1 MDYYNAACQYGDR
14 KLQDACIRWFLVNLM
29 SHYYTHSDMELRTI
43 PISLMTKLVAHPDL
57 FTIQTEYSIYVMLK
71 YWIYT
76 MHHADDGRPS
86 ISTVNEFFTNRE
98 GWLDKSS
105 SNESYKNWGFVQ
117 IKRLICT
124 PAKVGNLCRFS
135 KSYACKT
142 WSLISWTLCW
152 FLEIISSRNP
162 GWILLYYNSGR
173 MCLELIKMKRKGKWG
188 KKWWVCLFT
197 SLIKTNISI
206 QS

>member
-86 ISTVNEFFTNRE
+86 ISTVNEYFTNRE
-98 GWLDKSS
+98 GWLNKSV
-105 SNESYKNWGFVQ
+105 VQ
-117 IKRLICT
+117 MNPIKT
-124 PAKVGNLCRFS
+124 GGLCRQD
-135 KSYACKT
+135 
-142 WSLISWTLCW
+142 TLSVHQRRSGIHAG
-152 FLEIISSRNP
+152 FP
-162 GWILLYYNSGR
+162 GVASAKLDLPSTGYCSNS
-173 MCLELIKMKRKGKWG
+173 
-188 KKWWVCLFT
+188 
-197 SLIKTNISI
+197 
-206 QS
+206 